1 MLDKTTIGN
10 KVCERRNDKDDSS
23 FIIAQTAYQSGNIPM
38 FCTLLDS
45 FNATTLSKIFEIAYK
60 DGNLQIVAA
69 MIDYITQT
77 DIYNCAVYAYEKNNP
92 AMFATVID
100 ELNEQNILA
109 ITNMAIM
116 DNRQEIIAMLT
127 E

>member
-1 MLDKTTIGN
+1 MLDKRTIGN
-10 KVCERRNDKDDSS
+10 EVSERRNVKDDSS

-45 FNATTLSKIFEIAYK
+45 FNATTSSRIFEIAYK
-60 DGNLQIVAA
+60 DGNIQIVAA

-100 ELNEQNILA
+100 ELNEQNILVL
-109 ITNMAIM
+109 TNMAII

>member
-1 MLDKTTIGN
+1 MLDKITIGN
-10 KVCERRNDKDDSS
+10 EVSERRNVKDDSS

-45 FNATTLSKIFEIAYK
+45 FNATTSSRIFEIAYK
-60 DGNLQIVAA
+60 DGNIQIVAA

-100 ELNEQNILA
+100 ELNEQNILVL
-109 ITNMAIM
+109 TNMAII